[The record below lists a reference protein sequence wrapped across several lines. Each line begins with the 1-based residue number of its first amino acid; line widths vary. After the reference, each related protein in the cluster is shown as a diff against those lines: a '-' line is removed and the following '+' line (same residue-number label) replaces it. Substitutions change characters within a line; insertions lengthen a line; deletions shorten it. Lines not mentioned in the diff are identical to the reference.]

1 MIKQVDREILLDV
14 LAGSAAL
21 LAFVASIEM
30 GQLYHGMKGLRFD
43 VLAPLTFLVVSLM
56 VLGVLSRFTVAL
68 TGRISRIWMC
78 LFLLVGFNLHFGAWG
93 VQAWG
98 ATIVLL
104 AFGLLFG
111 LGLWASFKATF
122 GVWAGLRRVVAFV
135 PWLMVMAPVI
145 AGYGMGSPV
154 VWLDRA
160 TPQESVTSA
169 TVVLLLDELNAKS
182 SAGLQKVLIDRGL
195 HVKFKPVLPVH
206 GSTTEVIPAVFT
218 EQDFKGARPC
228 GLTRVCANSNVLD
241 FAKVSVKRN
250 DVDVIGFHHPYC
262 SIQGLRSCGWYKT
275 YTSIWEEGR
284 WEFAL
289 QRRFDVQWGRDQKSC
304 QLLSHTSWSNMREK
318 VIEGLMRAPALQM
331 GGVVF
336 AHVPLPH
343 PPAAG
348 TGSLGEQYAI
358 NLEQS
363 EKLMDQ
369 ILDRLVANKI
379 EPRILIF
386 SDHPLR
392 PVMWCSN
399 LAAQFDV
406 PCKVTPELLDDHVP
420 LIVAARSG
428 LPAIDGVKSNQQV
441 FNVLRDWLR
450 H

>member
-1 MIKQVDREILLDV
+1 MKQADHELLFDL

-21 LAFVASIEM
+21 LAFVAFFEM
-30 GQLYHGMKGLRFD
+30 GQLYHGMKGLSFD
-43 VLAPLTFLVVSLM
+43 EMVLLTFLGVSWM
-56 VLGVLSRFTVAL
+56 VLGVLCRCRVAI
-68 TGRISRIWMC
+68 TGRTARIWMW
-78 LFLLVGFNLHFGAWG
+78 LSLLVGLNLHFGAWV

-98 ATIVLL
+98 GTIVLL
-104 AFGLLFG
+104 AAGSLFG
-111 LGLWASFKATF
+111 LGIWASLKATV

-135 PWLMVMAPVI
+135 PGLMVMMPVI

-160 TPQESVTSA
+160 APQESATSA

-182 SAGLQKVLIDRGL
+182 SAGLQKVLMDRGL
-195 HVKFKPVLPVH
+195 QVKFKSVLPVH

-218 EQDFKGARPC
+218 DRDFKGASPC
-228 GLTRVCANSNVLD
+228 GLTRVCANSNALD
-241 FAKVSVKRN
+241 FAKVSVQRN

-275 YTSIWEEGR
+275 YRSIWEEGR
-284 WEFAL
+284 WECAL
-289 QRRFDVQWGRDQKSC
+289 QRRFGVQWGRDQKSC
-304 QLLSHTSWSNMREK
+304 QRLSHNSWSNMREK
-318 VIEGLMRAPALQM
+318 VIEGLMSAPALQL

-343 PPAAG
+343 PPAVG

-358 NLEQS
+358 NVEQS
-363 EKLMDQ
+363 EKVLEQ
-369 ILDRLVANKI
+369 ILDRVAANKI

-399 LAAQFDV
+399 LASQFDA

-420 LIVAARSG
+420 LIVAARSD
-428 LPAIDGVKSNQQV
+428 LPAIEGVNSNQQV